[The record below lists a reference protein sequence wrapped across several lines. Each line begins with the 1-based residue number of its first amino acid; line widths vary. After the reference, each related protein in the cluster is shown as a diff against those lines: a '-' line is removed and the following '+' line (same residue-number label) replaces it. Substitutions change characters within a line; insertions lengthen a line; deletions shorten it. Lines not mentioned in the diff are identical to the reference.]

1 MRGPSRFASRISG
14 FVLTSHFPL
23 LTSRF
28 YTHGVT
34 NAITA
39 VVVVILTVIEDDLCV
54 LLIRRSGEPF
64 AEYWALPGGLL
75 PAEES
80 LDRAAARKLL
90 EETGVQDVYL
100 EQLYTFG
107 ELSRGVGVTTET
119 QRAQRSSGDRGR
131 GRGGKD
137 AGAARRAARGA
148 GHLTPQPPLHDV
160 ERGSSARGIAVT
172 YFALVQHEQV
182 RLRESE
188 TWQPAWHNAHTLPA
202 LAFDNNRVVEYAI
215 RRLRAKL
222 DYTNVAYSL
231 LPRTFTLSELQQ
243 VYEAILDRPLDKRNF
258 RRRMLSLGIIKAAG
272 GTRMEGA
279 HRPAGLYTFTKR
291 EPVVV

>member
-1 MRGPSRFASRISG
+1 M
-14 FVLTSHFPL
+14 
-23 LTSRF
+23 
-28 YTHGVT
+28 
-34 NAITA
+34 
-39 VVVVILTVIEDDLCV
+39 
-54 LLIRRSGEPF
+54 
-64 AEYWALPGGLL
+64 
-75 PAEES
+75 
-80 LDRAAARKLL
+80 
-90 EETGVQDVYL
+90 
-100 EQLYTFG
+100 
-107 ELSRGVGVTTET
+107 
-119 QRAQRSSGDRGR
+119 
-131 GRGGKD
+131 
-137 AGAARRAARGA
+137 
-148 GHLTPQPPLHDV
+148 